1 MKKITDKNKYSA
13 LLKVLLT
20 QDISRKDSVMKTVV
34 FNKIINYLYLKLPD
48 DKKASMLEMLKDG
61 ISNDFL
67 VFMGE
72 QLDDE
77 DMKVIAQSSSEEFA
91 NIFNYAL
98 IANTDGN

>member
-20 QDISRKDSVMKTVV
+20 QDISGKDSVMKTVV

-48 DKKASMLEMLKDG
+48 DKKANMLEMLKDG

-77 DMKVIAQSSSEEFA
+77 DMKVIAQSSTEEVA